1 MRCERAQRWF
11 SQARDE
17 ELSARQRLRLDR
29 HLEACS
35 TCREE
40 YERFQESCGLL
51 GQGDPAAGVELPPE
65 LAEAVVARLRREVA
79 TVSYH
84 PWRARVDLRVA
95 LGIAATLALLLWGD
109 RLHVLPGLPLSETV
123 YTATVE
129 P

>member
-29 HLEACS
+29 HLEACP

-40 YERFQESCGLL
+40 YRRFQQSCDLL
-51 GQGDPAAGVELPPE
+51 GQSDPAAGVELPPR
-65 LAEAVVARLRREVA
+65 LTEAVVARLRREA
-79 TVSYH
+79 PSGSTH
-84 PWRARVDLRVA
+84 PWKARVDMRVA

-109 RLHVLPGLPLSETV
+109 RLHVLSGLPASETV
-123 YTATVE
+123 RTAPME